1 MGAVFTPL
9 SGEAKGFAY
18 RPPNHYIVLMRTTS
32 RFNPT
37 TGLVDFWTHIRR
49 PQPYRWTFISLSVL
63 PVALAL
69 YWGMGSTVY
78 GEPERPK
85 VTYITTLDSTRTDAA
100 IAAENRANQEVKDL
114 RAAAI
119 ERAET
124 RKREMY
130 KALGA
135 ATGMDVEEIER
146 KAEAERAAEEAAKAK
161 RQAENAKQIAEA
173 AGAVAE
179 SADQ

>member
-1 MGAVFTPL
+1 MGAASTPP
-9 SGEAKGFAY
+9 SGEAKSFAY
-18 RPPNHYIVLMRTTS
+18 RPPVPYIAMMRTPS

-37 TGLVDFWTHIRR
+37 TGLADFWAHVRR
-49 PQPYRWTFISLSVL
+49 PQPYRWTFISLSIL
-63 PVALAL
+63 PAALAL

-78 GEPERPK
+78 GDPERPK
-85 VTYITTLDSTRTDAA
+85 VTYITTLDPARTDAA
-100 IAAENRANQEVKDL
+100 ITAENRANQEVKDL
-114 RAAAI
+114 RAAAV

-124 RKREMY
+124 RKREMF

-135 ATGMDVEEIER
+135 ATGMDVEEMER

-161 RQAENAKQIAEA
+161 RLAENEKRIAEA